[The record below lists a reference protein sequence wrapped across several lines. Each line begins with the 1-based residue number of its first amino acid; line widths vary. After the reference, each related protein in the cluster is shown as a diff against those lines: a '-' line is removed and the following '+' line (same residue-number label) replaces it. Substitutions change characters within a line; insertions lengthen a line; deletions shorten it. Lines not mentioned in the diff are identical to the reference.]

1 MDFETMADDELNAL
15 ADGATRERERRK
27 TLAMLPGQI
36 AAIVASF
43 RSAGGDVDALILGLM
58 NGGVDDT
65 AEY

>member
-43 RSAGGDVDALILGLM
+43 RSAGGADEWGRR
-58 NGGVDDT
+58 
-65 AEY
+65 